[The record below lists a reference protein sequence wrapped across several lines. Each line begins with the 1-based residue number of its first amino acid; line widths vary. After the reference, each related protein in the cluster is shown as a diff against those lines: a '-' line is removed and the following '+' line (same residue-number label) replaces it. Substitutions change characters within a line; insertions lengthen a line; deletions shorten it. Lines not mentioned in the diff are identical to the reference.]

1 MNSPLRRGLRYA
13 KPYSLYLVISFISAI
28 VYVLATLVTPILI
41 GYAIDE
47 LDPLKATIDT
57 NQILF
62 YIITII
68 VIIVVG
74 AIFGY
79 LMNYFI
85 SKITYYTVRDLRKEA
100 FKKLLNVPVS
110 TLDTHSHGDIIGR
123 IITDVDVVQDG
134 LLQSFTEAFTGII
147 TIIVTLA
154 FMLVLNY
161 KIGLIVVALT
171 PLSLIV
177 AMIIAKLSFKT
188 IRKTSEVKGNL
199 SSFVNEM
206 IENQKVVIAYNH
218 QEENQE
224 YFRAIDKELYKHGVN
239 AQFYSSL
246 TNPATRFV
254 NAIIYMVVATVGA
267 IIIVGNPDSL
277 SVGMLN
283 AFLSY
288 ASQYTKPFN
297 SISSVWAELQNSIA
311 SLRRIFEWL
320 DEDEYVEKSVD
331 VIENLDG
338 AITFNDVC
346 FGYSKEKRIIDSFT
360 LDVKPGEKI
369 AIVGPTGCGKT
380 TLINLLM
387 RFYDINSGDIC
398 IDSENINKIKVSSLR
413 ANIGMVLQDTWLFN
427 GTIRDNIAYGKDNA
441 TMDEIIDAAKRA
453 YAHDFIMRLKDGYD
467 TVVSSEG
474 SMSIGQKQLLC
485 IARLMLRL
493 PNILIL
499 DEATSNIDTRTEIKV
514 AKAFNDMMEGRT
526 SFIIAHR
533 LSTIKSADKI
543 VVLNN
548 GRIMEIGTH
557 EALLASGGFYKQIYD
572 AQFQT
577 K

>member
-427 GTIRDNIAYGKDNA
+427 GTIKDNIAYGKDNA